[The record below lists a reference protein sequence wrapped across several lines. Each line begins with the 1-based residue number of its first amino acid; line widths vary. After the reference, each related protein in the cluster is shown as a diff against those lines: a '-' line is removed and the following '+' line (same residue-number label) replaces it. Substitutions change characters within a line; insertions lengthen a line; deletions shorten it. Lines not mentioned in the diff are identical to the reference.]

1 MVDLIKTFFNGIAV
15 LMILKNKQFFAPLNL
30 EFRSTIWVQKRI
42 KIKTQI
48 KETAK
53 KNKDQGQDPDSRE
66 RDYVWSSNFLASACF
81 LVFLHP
87 YLHRGQA
94 VVPPVHR
101 GVGCY
106 FDTRKG

>member
-48 KETAK
+48 KETTK

-66 RDYVWSSNFLASACF
+66 RDYVWSTNFFGLCLF
-81 LVFLHP
+81 LSLSTP
-87 YLHRGQA
+87 I
-94 VVPPVHR
+94 PS
-101 GVGCY
+101 
-106 FDTRKG
+106 